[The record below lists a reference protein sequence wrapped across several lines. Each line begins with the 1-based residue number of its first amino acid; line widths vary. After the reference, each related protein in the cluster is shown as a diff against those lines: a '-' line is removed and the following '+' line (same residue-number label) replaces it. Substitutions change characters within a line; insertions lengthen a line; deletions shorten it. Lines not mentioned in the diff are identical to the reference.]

1 MDKMFQ
7 SKWAIRV
14 ISLVLALTLYF
25 FVNIESNTKQNESR
39 VDPGSST
46 ETQVLEEVPLD
57 IKIDAE
63 NYVVSGVPEMVSVTL
78 EGKRSSLAPIVRLR
92 NFTVEVDLTEYEE
105 GEHTVSLEQVGL
117 PENVIAYIEP
127 KEIDISIEKRATKEF
142 LVDVD
147 FVNLDKVPIGYEIGE
162 PELTPGAV
170 TIVSSEANIEQIAM
184 VKVFIDVRDIK
195 ESIRNRELPVAVYDA
210 QGNDLN
216 VRVEPATVTVSVPV
230 ERPSK
235 TVPLTIKTKGEL
247 AEDMEIGSMES
258 TTEIE
263 VFGKREFLN
272 NMDEITTKELD
283 MATIE
288 ASGTVE
294 VELDFPEGVIAN
306 EEVVEVDIEL
316 VQAKEF
322 KAIPIDIEGLD
333 EADITMIK
341 PTKAEMDIIAKSSDT
356 IIKELQ
362 ETDIRA
368 FINLSDL
375 DVGEHEV
382 DVIVEGPDDII
393 FESKV
398 EKVTIEV
405 K

>member
-306 EEVVEVDIEL
+306 EEVVEVDVEL